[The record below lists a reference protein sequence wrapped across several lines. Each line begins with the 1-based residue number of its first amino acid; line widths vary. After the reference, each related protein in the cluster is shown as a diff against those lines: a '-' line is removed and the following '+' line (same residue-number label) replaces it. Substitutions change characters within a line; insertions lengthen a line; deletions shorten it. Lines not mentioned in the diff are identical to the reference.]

1 MVATVGHWEVNVPLS
16 EHEQRLLDQMEQALK
31 VEDPKFASHMVAHPG
46 RSRLRRRIAVGV
58 CGLAVG
64 LALVIGGMATAHV
77 WLGVV
82 GFVVMVAAAAY
93 AFKPV
98 SLRDFGTVQD
108 DGSISSAHPK
118 RQTRS
123 NGSFMQ
129 RLEERWDRRR
139 GQGW

>member
-1 MVATVGHWEVNVPLS
+1 MVATDGHWEVNVPLS

-58 CGLAVG
+58 CGLVVG
-64 LALVIGGMATAHV
+64 LGLVIVGMTITQI

-98 SLRDFGTVQD
+98 NLRDFGTVQE
-108 DGSISSAHPK
+108 DGSVSAARPK
-118 RQTRS
+118 RQSRN

>member
-1 MVATVGHWEVNVPLS
+1 MTAEGHWEVNVPLS

-46 RSRLRRRIAVGV
+46 RSRFRRRVAIGV
-58 CGLAVG
+58 CGVVVG
-64 LALVIGGMATAHV
+64 LALVIVGMTTAQI

-82 GFVVMVAAAAY
+82 GFAVMVAAGAY
-93 AFKPV
+93 AFKPGHQ
-98 SLRDFGTVQD
+98 REFGTVQD
-108 DGSISSAHPK
+108 DGSVNAAHPR
-118 RQTRS
+118 RQTRT

-139 GQGW
+139 SEGW

>member
-1 MVATVGHWEVNVPLS
+1 MPLS

-46 RSRLRRRIAVGV
+46 RSRFRRRLAAGICGV
-58 CGLAVG
+58 VVG
-64 LALVIGGMATAHV
+64 LALVIVGMTITQI

-108 DGSISSAHPK
+108 DGSINAARPK
-118 RQTRS
+118 RQTRN

>member
-1 MVATVGHWEVNVPLS
+1 MVATDGLWEVNVPLS

-58 CGLAVG
+58 CGLVVG
-64 LALVIGGMATAHV
+64 LGLVIVGMAITQI

-82 GFVVMVAAAAY
+82 GFVVMVAGAAY
-93 AFKPV
+93 AFKPA

-108 DGSISSAHPK
+108 DGSISAAHPK
-118 RQTRS
+118 RQSRN

>member
-1 MVATVGHWEVNVPLS
+1 MVATDGLWEVNVPLS

-58 CGLAVG
+58 CGLVVG
-64 LALVIGGMATAHV
+64 LGLVIVGMTITQI

-93 AFKPV
+93 AFKPT
-98 SLRDFGTVQD
+98 SLRDFGTVQE
-108 DGSISSAHPK
+108 DGSISAAHPK
-118 RQTRS
+118 RQSRN

-129 RLEERWDRRR
+129 RLEERWERRR

>member
-1 MVATVGHWEVNVPLS
+1 MVATDGHWEVNVPLS

-58 CGLAVG
+58 CGVIVG
-64 LALVIGGMATAHV
+64 LALVIVGVTITQI

-82 GFVVMVAAAAY
+82 GFAVMVAAAAY
-93 AFKPV
+93 ALKPMGI
-98 SLRDFGTVQD
+98 RDFGTVQD
-108 DGSISSAHPK
+108 DGSVSAAHPK

>member
-1 MVATVGHWEVNVPLS
+1 
-16 EHEQRLLDQMEQALK
+16 MEQALK

-46 RSRLRRRIAVGV
+46 RNRLRRRIVVGA
-58 CGLAVG
+58 CGLVVG
-64 LALVIGGMATAHV
+64 LGLVIVGMTITQI

-82 GFVVMVAAAAY
+82 GFVVMVAGAAY
-93 AFKPV
+93 AFKPAH
-98 SLRDFGTVQD
+98 LRDFGTVQE
-108 DGSISSAHPK
+108 DGSVSAARPK
-118 RQTRS
+118 RQSRN